1 MLFFFLLTLHTKNRK
16 MKKLSLFISILLLGF
31 SCTQKDGVLIEN
43 IKNSFGEKYEVLF
56 NSDSSF
62 ALVKNPTPNNSP
74 FNPALHFAIFKTET
88 GEKVYEA
95 KETNAE
101 VKWAK
106 KTKIYVSLH
115 PGIISEK
122 DNNSAQSYIYDVL
135 TGKKK

>member
-1 MLFFFLLTLHTKNRK
+1 M
-16 MKKLSLFISILLLGF
+16 
-31 SCTQKDGVLIEN
+31 IEN
-43 IKNSFGEKYEVLF
+43 IENSFGEKYEILF

-62 ALVKNPTPNNSP
+62 ALVKNPTPKNSP
-74 FNPALHFAIFKTET
+74 FNPALHFAVFKTGT

-115 PGIISEK
+115 PGIVSGK
-122 DNNSAQSYIYDVL
+122 DNSTAQSYIYDVL
-135 TGKKK
+135 TGKKIN